1 MPLEVGPRLLP
12 LWCHLMQRI
21 TSILL
26 TAMIIHVLGVSAS
39 VAGLVSFQSGGS
51 ATAYD
56 IGGIVSDSVNWDD
69 PTNDTPTIS
78 LRGLHSIGTFN
89 TALDPTLVTSHFT
102 AKHSV
107 LQTSENQLN
116 AVVGAGFGEVYWF
129 QSDMPL
135 EVTVSGTS
143 SLILS
148 GSNTWG
154 GLGFK
159 LTDRPGHTIY
169 AQVESLVYGQTNETI
184 SLNETI
190 FLEGGI
196 EYFILMSSV
205 VFNRVQEIP
214 GAASSAESEMNLTIR
229 VVPEPG
235 TLLCFLFG
243 VIALYSGG
251 GWHFIGGMAKRSV
264 ARQSSG

>member
-1 MPLEVGPRLLP
+1 MPLEEGPLLLP
-12 LWCHLMQRI
+12 LRCHVMQRN
-21 TSILL
+21 TLILL
-26 TAMIIHVLGVSAS
+26 TAMILHGLGAIPTL
-39 VAGLVSFQSGGS
+39 AGLVSFQSGGI

-56 IGGIVSDSVNWDD
+56 IGGIAYESVNWAD
-69 PTNDTPTIS
+69 PINDTPTIS
-78 LRGLHSIGTFN
+78 LRGLHSMGTFD
-89 TALDPTLVTSHFT
+89 TTLDPTLVTSHF
-102 AKHSV
+102 AAEHSV
-107 LQTSENQLN
+107 LQTSENQLD
-116 AVVGAGFGEVYWF
+116 AVVGAGFSEVFWF

-143 SLILS
+143 NLILS

-169 AQVESLVYGQTNETI
+169 AQVESLAYGQTNATI

-190 FLEGGI
+190 LLEGGI

-205 VFNRVQEIP
+205 VFNRVQEMP
-214 GAASSAESEMNLTIR
+214 GSASTAESEMNLTIR

-243 VIALYSGG
+243 MIALYSGG
-251 GWHFIGGMAKRSV
+251 GWHFIDGMAKRSV
-264 ARQSSG
+264 VR